1 MQGKTLNLLTST
13 QFYYSVRKNK
23 RRKIIAKI
31 AIESRIW
38 VLVDRTLQLKIAV
51 AVSAGSFQRDKRC
64 LK

>member
-31 AIESRIW
+31 VIESRIW

>member
-1 MQGKTLNLLTST
+1 MQDKTLNLLTST

-31 AIESRIW
+31 VIESRIW